1 MRQCLEIHMPYSMPS
16 TRANAKLQLRRS
28 NIHGNGVF
36 AIKPIAKGER
46 LVRYM
51 GLLRTHDEV
60 DAAYGGREETGHTF
74 LFTLNEEYVVDG
86 NIKGNIARWIN
97 HSCEPNCEAVIEPD
111 DKGRAQ
117 RDKIFIEALRRIRAG
132 EELTFNYGITLTERH
147 TPKLKQLWG
156 CRCGATTCTG
166 TMLQPKRKR

>member
-1 MRQCLEIHMPYSMPS
+1 MPS
-16 TRANAKLQLRRS
+16 LRRAPNIQLRRS

-36 AIKPIAKGER
+36 ASKPIAKGAR
-46 LVRYM
+46 IVRYM

-60 DAAYGGREETGHTF
+60 DAAYGGMEETGHTF
-74 LFTLNEEYVVDG
+74 LFTLNDEYVVDG

-97 HSCEPNCEAVIEPD
+97 HSCEPNCEAVIEQD
-111 DKGRAQ
+111 GQGRTHH
-117 RDKIFIEALRRIRAG
+117 DKIFIEALRRIQPG

-156 CRCGATTCTG
+156 CRCGAPTCTG